1 MSSSQNS
8 DREFFR
14 APANLYVFYGPES
27 AQSRQA
33 MAMNAD
39 MWRDHSDLEASAR
52 RAMDDKDVPE
62 SLRGMLNVLRWLD
75 FKLDLIL
82 NQMRSNERQAAFP
95 HHLETIDIS
104 GAGIGMVDCG
114 VLKLGERII
123 MAFTLPDSPS
133 QPIYCVG
140 EVVRVADEP
149 SCDGQARAAVRFE
162 EIAESDRERIIRFT
176 FNQQRRQISQRKGL
190 DEV

>member
-1 MSSSQNS
+1 MSKSQNS

-14 APANLYVFYGPES
+14 APANLFVFYGPES

-33 MAMNAD
+33 MAMNSEI
-39 MWRDHSDLEASAR
+39 WHNNSELEANAR

-62 SLRGMLNVLRWLD
+62 NMRGLLSVLRWLD

-82 NQMRSNERQAAFP
+82 DQLRSRERQAAFP

-104 GAGIGMVDCG
+104 GAGIGMIDCG
-114 VLKLGERII
+114 QLKLGERII
-123 MAFTLPDSPS
+123 MAFNLPDSPS
-133 QPIYCVG
+133 QPIYSVG
-140 EVVRVADEP
+140 EVVRVAEDP

-176 FNQQRRQISQRKGL
+176 FNQQRRLISQRKGGE
-190 DEV
+190 EV